1 MSWQDKV
8 LREDCMKEVRLK
20 GAWEDGAL
28 KVSCGKM
35 KGTEMKGMECLCHR
49 EESRVQERRRD
60 FKVQAME

>member
-1 MSWQDKV
+1 MV
-8 LREDCMKEVRLK
+8 REDRMKEMRLK

-35 KGTEMKGMECLCHR
+35 KGTEMKGMECLCNS
-49 EESRVQERRRD
+49 EESRVQGRRRD